1 MKSPFPGMDPYI
13 ERRWRNFHTSMV
25 IYARDRLNELLPPE
39 LAAYSE
45 DRVYVEADGERIR
58 AIYPDVR
65 VSERNSSGLAP
76 QVSGVAVAQPVLIDM
91 ETEPVT
97 EHFLRIMEVDGERV
111 VTGIE
116 IISPANKQLGPGRDA
131 YLAKRQEFLDSDA
144 NLVEVDLTRTGDWR
158 SIMKPYRVPPIYQTL
173 YRVCVRRVNRPGKA
187 ELYPITL
194 QHRLSV
200 ISIPLRGKDQD
211 IQLDLQEL
219 MDHAYERGRYDG
231 IDYHQD
237 CVPPLKG
244 DDAVWA
250 DQLLRQAGR
259 R

>member
-1 MKSPFPGMDPYI
+1 MDPYI

-25 IYARDRLNELLPPE
+25 IYARDRLNELLPAE

-45 DRVYVEADGERIR
+45 DRVYVEADGERMR

-65 VSERNSSGLAP
+65 VSERVKVPLGASPNLSDA
-76 QVSGVAVAQPVLIDM
+76 AIAQPVLIDM

-97 EHFLRIMEVDGERV
+97 EHFLKIIEVDGERV

-116 IISPANKQLGPGRDA
+116 MISPANKQPGPGRDE
-131 YLAKRQEFLDSDA
+131 YLLKRQEFFDSNA
-144 NLVEVDLTRTGDWR
+144 NLVEIDLVRTGDWR
-158 SIMKPYRVPPIYQTL
+158 SIMIPYRVPSIYQTL

-194 QHRLSV
+194 QQQLPT
-200 ISIPLRGKDQD
+200 IAIPLREQDQD
-211 IQLDLQEL
+211 VQLNLQEL
-219 MDHAYERGRYDG
+219 MDDAYQRGRYDG
-231 IDYHQD
+231 IDYHQESI
-237 CVPPLKG
+237 PPLKG
-244 DDAVWA
+244 DDALWA
-250 DQLLRQAGR
+250 DQLLRQSGR